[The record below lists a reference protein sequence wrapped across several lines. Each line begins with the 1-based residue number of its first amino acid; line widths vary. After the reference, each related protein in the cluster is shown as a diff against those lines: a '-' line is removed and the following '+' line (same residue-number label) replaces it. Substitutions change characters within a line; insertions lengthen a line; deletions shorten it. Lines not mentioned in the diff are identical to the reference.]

1 MATLSRKFSKTNR
14 IWRSENRFL
23 PTESRWVWEEDRH
36 SKELASAGFVGHA
49 RPLTLNLQN
58 SRMNHTVAVK
68 GVKQT
73 IGFRIEEE
81 YREALVA
88 RAEQLKVTVS
98 ELVKQYVIAGLRED
112 AATGSLYDA
121 LCSLKE
127 EIRESRRDLSLT
139 AEVLLVAAGKLSEKD
154 ARTWARENITAN

>member
-1 MATLSRKFSKTNR
+1 
-14 IWRSENRFL
+14 
-23 PTESRWVWEEDRH
+23 
-36 SKELASAGFVGHA
+36 
-49 RPLTLNLQN
+49 
-58 SRMNHTVAVK
+58 MNHTVAVK